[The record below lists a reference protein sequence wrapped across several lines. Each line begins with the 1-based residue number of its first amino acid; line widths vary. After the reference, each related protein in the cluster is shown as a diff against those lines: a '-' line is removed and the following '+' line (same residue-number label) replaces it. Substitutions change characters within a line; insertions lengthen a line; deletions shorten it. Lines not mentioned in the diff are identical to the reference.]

1 MVGCIV
7 KTKFVT
13 PGSDIF
19 GGYIDYID
27 RENAVRNEHI
37 SSYSI
42 YTNYMGNP
50 EKTSDLFTSVSNH
63 LTEEEKEQLKN
74 TYIKAQKN
82 GSLMWQTVISFD
94 NRWLEQ
100 NGLWDSKTH
109 MLDKNK
115 LMNYCRNSVNSMLKA
130 ENLDNAVWSAAIH
143 YNTDNIHIH
152 IATVEPTPTRRK
164 MIVDGKEELRGKFKF
179 SSIEAC
185 KSRMVNQI
193 VEHSLENQKINEIM
207 RESIINSIKDDV
219 LLENKDIVTQYLSV
233 YNKLPSDK
241 RAWKYGMNKIA
252 TLRPEIDKITDIYIQ
267 KYHGEEYK
275 QLKELLARQNGI
287 YSEAYGGKTSS
298 KFTDN
303 KIKDLYKRCGN
314 RILASMKNLAFSDLK
329 EEESSSYIEAEI
341 NEAAQTDEP
350 LDFDGKIE
358 TEKSAGK
365 RKIHILSKKWWSKDY
380 RSIKVLLSEA
390 LTYEEADEKLTALSD
405 IEAKFIEQSHAGNC
419 VASFELGRM
428 YENGTFGD
436 VDNVK
441 AQEYYA
447 AALKGF
453 IAAYPEAQ
461 GNAWMQDY
469 VNYKIGRMYIDGKG
483 CKPDI
488 RSGIEYLKKSGS
500 PFASYTLGC
509 LYYQGDE
516 IEADPQKAYDYFSY
530 AAEPGGNYKS
540 MPFAEYNMAQML
552 EKGVVKDDDHKADK
566 LYRSA
571 LNSFKASEK
580 SNPNDLNEYR
590 IAVMLLDGKGCDCNP
605 EEAEKYLKAS
615 AEFGNTYAQT
625 KLAQLYLSGENPE
638 KAEEAIKLL
647 IKAAEAENET
657 ARYQL
662 GKIYTDKENKYFN
675 AEKGL
680 KLLESAAEQGNSF
693 ALHQL
698 GKIYCDGE
706 IADKDMN
713 RAIKYF
719 KRASE
724 LNNEFSQFR
733 LGSIYMQDDEYKN
746 IPKAIDE
753 FTKSAEQGNQFA
765 QYQLGK
771 IYTEKDSEYFN
782 AEKGLKLLE
791 SAAEQGNSFAL
802 HQLGKIYCDGEI
814 TYKDMNRAIK
824 YFKRASELNNEF
836 SQFRLGSIYMQDD
849 EYKNIPKAID
859 EFTKSAEQGNQFAQY
874 QLGNIYLNGDVAE
887 KDVDLAIRYLNESSE
902 QGNGF
907 AQYRLGTI
915 YIDDELGHKNIYQAL
930 NCFTSAAE
938 QGNGFAQYR
947 LGLVYLKGDEIEQ
960 NPDLTIRYF
969 GESAEQGNQFAQYQ
983 LGNIY
988 LKGEITEKNEREAVR
1003 YFEQSAEQGNQFA
1016 QYQLGKLFLFGGDE
1030 IAADRIRATEY
1041 LRASAA
1047 QGNEYAEAL
1056 LNWRPRRS
1064 NYVAQ
1069 KTFDDSLMSLSD
1081 NMRMLFSRL
1090 ADEHAHMLNQ
1100 QIYRQLEQAKKKE
1113 EKGQEK

>member
-1 MVGCIV
+1 MVGCII

-13 PGSDIF
+13 PNSDIF

-50 EKTSDLFTSVSNH
+50 EKTTDLFTNSSNH
-63 LTEEEKEQLKN
+63 LSPEEKEQLKN

-94 NRWLEQ
+94 NRWLED

-115 LMNYCRNSVNSMLKA
+115 LMNYCRSSVNSMLKA
-130 ENLDNAVWSAAIH
+130 ENLENAVWSAAIH

-164 MIVDGKEELRGKFKF
+164 MIVDGKKELRGKFKL

-207 RESIINSIKDDV
+207 RESIINSIRDDV

-233 YNKLPSDK
+233 YNKLPNDK

-252 TLRPEIDKITDIYIQ
+252 ALRPEIDKITSLYIQ

-287 YSEAYGGKTSS
+287 YSEAYSGETN
-298 KFTDN
+298 TEYIDN

-314 RILASMKNLAFSDLK
+314 RILASMKNFAFSDLK

-358 TEKSAGK
+358 TKKSTGK

-380 RSIKVLLSEA
+380 KSIKVLLSEA

-405 IEAKFIEQSHAGNC
+405 IEAKFIEQSHSGNC

-436 VDNVK
+436 VDNAK
-441 AQEYYA
+441 AQEYYGI
-447 AALKGF
+447 ALKGF
-453 IAAYPEAQ
+453 IAAVPEAQ
-461 GNAWMQDY
+461 GDAWMQDY

-509 LYYQGDE
+509 LYYKGNE
-516 IEADPQKAYDYFSY
+516 TEADPQKAYDYFSA

-552 EKGVVKDDDHKADK
+552 EKGIVEDDSHEADD

-580 SNPNDLNEYR
+580 HDPNDLNEYR

-605 EEAEKYLKAS
+605 EEAETYLKAS

-647 IKAAEAENET
+647 IKAAKAENVT

-662 GKIYTDKENKYFN
+662 GKIYTDKDSDYFN

-693 ALHQL
+693 ALYQL

-706 IADKDMN
+706 ITEKDMN

-719 KRASE
+719 IKASE

-733 LGSIYMQDDEYKN
+733 LGSIYM
-746 IPKAIDE
+746 
-753 FTKSAEQGNQFA
+753 
-765 QYQLGK
+765 
-771 IYTEKDSEYFN
+771 SE
-782 AEKGLKLLE
+782 
-791 SAAEQGNSFAL
+791 
-802 HQLGKIYCDGEI
+802 
-814 TYKDMNRAIK
+814 
-824 YFKRASELNNEF
+824 
-836 SQFRLGSIYMQDD
+836 

-874 QLGNIYLNGDVAE
+874 QLGNIFLSGDVAE
-887 KDVDLAIRYLNESSE
+887 QDVDLAIRYLNEAAE

-930 NCFTSAAE
+930 NCFTAAAE
-938 QGNGFAQYR
+938 QGNQFAQYQ

-960 NPDLTIRYF
+960 NPDSAIQYF
-969 GESAEQGNQFAQYQ
+969 SEAAEQGNQFAQYQ

-988 LKGEITEKNEREAVR
+988 LKGEITEKNEREAVH

-1030 IAADRIRATEY
+1030 VAADRIRAIEY

-1056 LNWRPRRS
+1056 LNWRPQRS

-1069 KTFDDSLMSLSD
+1069 KTFDDSLMLLSD

-1100 QIYRQLEQAKKKE
+1100 QVYRQLEQTKKKE

>member
-1 MVGCIV
+1 MVGCII

-13 PGSDIF
+13 PNSDIF

-50 EKTSDLFTSVSNH
+50 EKTTDIFTDSSNH
-63 LTEEEKEQLKN
+63 LSPEEKEQLKN

-94 NRWLEQ
+94 NRWLEE

-115 LMNYCRNSVNSMLKA
+115 LMNYCRSSVNSMLKA
-130 ENLDNAVWSAAIH
+130 ENLENAVWSAAIH

-164 MIVDGKEELRGKFKF
+164 MIVDGKEEFRGKFKL

-207 RESIINSIKDDV
+207 RESIINSIRDDV

-252 TLRPEIDKITDIYIQ
+252 VLRPEIDIITSLYIQ

-275 QLKELLARQNGI
+275 QLKELLANQNGI
-287 YSEAYGGKTSS
+287 YSEAYGGKTNAEYI
-298 KFTDN
+298 DN

-341 NEAAQTDEP
+341 NEAEQTDEP

-380 RSIKVLLSEA
+380 KSIKVLLSEA

-405 IEAKFIEQSHAGNC
+405 IEAKYIEQSDAGNC

-428 YENGTFGD
+428 YDNGTFGD
-436 VDNVK
+436 VDNAK
-441 AQEYYA
+441 AQEYYGI
-447 AALKGF
+447 ALKGF

-461 GNAWMQDY
+461 GDAWMQDY

-509 LYYQGDE
+509 LYYKGNGT
-516 IEADPQKAYDYFSY
+516 EADPQKAYDYFFR

-552 EKGVVKDDDHKADK
+552 EKGIVEDDSHEADD

-580 SNPNDLNEYR
+580 HDPNDLNEYR

-605 EEAEKYLKAS
+605 EEAETYLKAS

-638 KAEEAIKLL
+638 KAEEAIQLL
-647 IKAAEAENET
+647 IKASEAENVT

-662 GKIYTDKENKYFN
+662 GKIYTDKESKYFN

-680 KLLESAAEQGNSF
+680 KLLESAAEQGNGF
-693 ALHQL
+693 AIHQL

-706 IADKDMN
+706 IAEKDMN
-713 RAIKYF
+713 RAIEYF
-719 KRASE
+719 KSASE

-733 LGSIYMQDDEYKN
+733 LGSIYMQDEYKN
-746 IPKAIDE
+746 ISKAIDE

-771 IYTEKDSEYFN
+771 IYTEKGSDYFN
-782 AEKGLKLLE
+782 TEKGLKLLE
-791 SAAEQGNSFAL
+791 SAAEQSNSFAL

-814 TYKDMNRAIK
+814 TKKDMNRAIE
-824 YFKRASELNNEF
+824 YFTKASELNNEF
-836 SQFRLGSIYMQDD
+836 AQYHLGSIYMSE
-849 EYKNIPKAID
+849 EYKDIPKAID

-874 QLGNIYLNGDVAE
+874 QLGNIYLSGDVTE
-887 KDVDLAIRYLNESSE
+887 QDIDLAIRYLNEAAE

-907 AQYRLGTI
+907 AQYRLGSI
-915 YIDDELGHKNIYQAL
+915 YFYDELGHKNIYQAL
-930 NCFTSAAE
+930 NCFTAAAE
-938 QGNGFAQYR
+938 QGNQFAQYQ
-947 LGLVYLKGDEIEQ
+947 LGLVYLKGDEIAQ
-960 NPDLTIRYF
+960 NPDLAIRYF

-1016 QYQLGKLFLFGGDE
+1016 QYQLGKLFLFGSNE

-1056 LNWRPRRS
+1056 LNWRPQRS

-1069 KTFDDSLMSLSD
+1069 KTFDDSLMLLSD

-1100 QIYRQLEQAKKKE
+1100 QVYRQLEQTKKKE

>member
-13 PGSDIF
+13 ADSDIF
-19 GGYIDYID
+19 SGYIDYID

-37 SSYSI
+37 SSFSVYS
-42 YTNYMGNP
+42 NYMDNP
-50 EKTSDLFTSVSNH
+50 RKTTDLFTTSSNH
-63 LTEEEKEQLKN
+63 LTVEKKAELKQV
-74 TYIKAQKN
+74 YEKAQKN

-94 NRWLEQ
+94 NRWLEE
-100 NGLWDSKTH
+100 NGLWDSTTH

-115 LMNYCRNSVNSMLKA
+115 LMNYCRSSVNTMLKA
-130 ENLDNAVWSAAIH
+130 ENLENAVWSAAIH

-164 MIVDGKEELRGKFKF
+164 MIVDGKEELRGKFKL

-207 RESIINSIKDDV
+207 RESIINSIRDDV

-252 TLRPEIDKITDIYIQ
+252 ALRPEIDKITSLYIQ

-287 YSEAYGGKTSS
+287 YSEAYGGETN
-298 KFTDN
+298 TEYIDN

-314 RILASMKNLAFSDLK
+314 RILASMKNFAFSDLK

-341 NEAAQTDEP
+341 NEAAQTNEP

-365 RKIHILSKKWWSKDY
+365 RKIHILSKKWWSNDY
-380 RSIKVLLSEA
+380 KSIKVLLSEA

-405 IEAKFIEQSHAGNC
+405 IEAKFIEQSHSGNC

-436 VDNVK
+436 VDNAK
-441 AQEYYA
+441 AQEYYGI
-447 AALKGF
+447 ALKGF

-461 GNAWMQDY
+461 GDAWMQDY

-488 RSGIEYLKKSGS
+488 QSGIEYLKTSGS

-509 LYYQGDE
+509 LYYKGDE

-552 EKGVVKDDDHKADK
+552 EKGIVEDDSHEADD
-566 LYRSA
+566 LYRSV

-580 SNPNDLNEYR
+580 HDPNDLNEYR

-647 IKAAEAENET
+647 IKAAKAENVT
-657 ARYQL
+657 AQYQL
-662 GKIYTDKENKYFN
+662 GKIYTDTDSDYFN

-706 IADKDMN
+706 IADKDIN

-719 KRASE
+719 TRASE

-733 LGSIYMQDDEYKN
+733 LGSIYMQDEYKN
-746 IPKAIDE
+746 ISKAIEE
-753 FTKSAEQGNQFA
+753 FTKSAEQGN
-765 QYQLGK
+765 
-771 IYTEKDSEYFN
+771 
-782 AEKGLKLLE
+782 
-791 SAAEQGNSFAL
+791 
-802 HQLGKIYCDGEI
+802 
-814 TYKDMNRAIK
+814 R
-824 YFKRASELNNEF
+824 
-836 SQFRLGSIYMQDD
+836 
-849 EYKNIPKAID
+849 
-859 EFTKSAEQGNQFAQY
+859 FAQY
-874 QLGNIYLNGDVAE
+874 QLGNIFLSGDVAE
-887 KDVDLAIRYLNESSE
+887 QDVDLAIRYLNEAAE

-930 NCFTSAAE
+930 NCFTAAAE
-938 QGNGFAQYR
+938 QGNQFAQYQ
-947 LGLVYLKGDEIEQ
+947 LGLVYLRGDEIEQ
-960 NPDLTIRYF
+960 NPDLAIQYF
-969 GESAEQGNQFAQYQ
+969 SEAAEQDNQFAQYQ

-988 LKGEITEKNEREAVR
+988 LKGEITEKNEREAVH

-1016 QYQLGKLFLFGGDE
+1016 QYQLGKLFLFGGNE

-1047 QGNEYAEAL
+1047 QGNEYAEVL
-1056 LNWRPRRS
+1056 LNWRPQRS

-1069 KTFDDSLMSLSD
+1069 KTFDDSLMLLSD

-1100 QIYRQLEQAKKKE
+1100 QVYRQLEQTKKKE

>member
-13 PGSDIF
+13 PNSDIF

-94 NRWLEQ
+94 NRWLEE
-100 NGLWDSKTH
+100 NGLWNSNTY

-115 LMNYCRNSVNSMLKA
+115 LMNYCRSSVNAMLKA
-130 ENLDNAVWSAAIH
+130 ENLENAVWSAAIH

-164 MIVDGKEELRGKFKF
+164 MIVDGKKELRGKFKL

-207 RESIINSIKDDV
+207 RESIINSIRDDV

-252 TLRPEIDKITDIYIQ
+252 ALRPEIDKITSLYIQ

-275 QLKELLARQNGI
+275 QLKELLANQNGI
-287 YSEAYGGKTSS
+287 YSEAYGGKTN
-298 KFTDN
+298 TEYIDN

-314 RILASMKNLAFSDLK
+314 RILASMKNFAFSDLK

-358 TEKSAGK
+358 TEKSTGK

-380 RSIKVLLSEA
+380 KSIKVLLSEA

-405 IEAKFIEQSHAGNC
+405 IEAKFIEQSHSGNC

-436 VDNVK
+436 VDNAK

-461 GNAWMQDY
+461 GDAWMQDY

-509 LYYQGDE
+509 LYYRGDE

-530 AAEPGGNYKS
+530 AAEPGGVYKS
-540 MPFAEYNMAQML
+540 IPFAEYNMAQML
-552 EKGVVKDDDHKADK
+552 EKGIVEDDSREADD

-580 SNPNDLNEYR
+580 HDPNDLNEYR

-647 IKAAEAENET
+647 IKAAKAENVT

-662 GKIYTDKENKYFN
+662 GKIYTDKESEYFN

-693 ALHQL
+693 AIHQL

-706 IADKDMN
+706 IAEEDMN
-713 RAIKYF
+713 RAIEYF
-719 KRASE
+719 TKASE
-724 LNNEFSQFR
+724 LNNEFAQYR
-733 LGSIYMQDDEYKN
+733 LGSIYMQDEYKN

-765 QYQLGK
+765 QY
-771 IYTEKDSEYFN
+771 
-782 AEKGLKLLE
+782 
-791 SAAEQGNSFAL
+791 
-802 HQLGKIYCDGEI
+802 
-814 TYKDMNRAIK
+814 R
-824 YFKRASELNNEF
+824 
-836 SQFRLGSIYMQDD
+836 
-849 EYKNIPKAID
+849 
-859 EFTKSAEQGNQFAQY
+859 
-874 QLGNIYLNGDVAE
+874 LGNIFLSGDVTE
-887 KDVDLAIRYLNESSE
+887 QDVDLAIRYLNEAAE

-907 AQYRLGTI
+907 AQYRLGKI
-915 YIDDELGHKNIYQAL
+915 YIDELGHKNIYQAL
-930 NCFTSAAE
+930 NCFTAAAE
-938 QGNGFAQYR
+938 QGNQFAQYQ
-947 LGLVYLKGDEIEQ
+947 LGLVYLKGDEIAQ
-960 NPDLTIRYF
+960 NPDLAIRYF

-1016 QYQLGKLFLFGGDE
+1016 QYQLGKLFLFGGNE

-1047 QGNEYAEAL
+1047 QGNEYAESL
-1056 LNWRPRRS
+1056 LNWRPQRS

-1069 KTFDDSLMSLSD
+1069 KTFDDSLMLLSD

-1100 QIYRQLEQAKKKE
+1100 QVYRQLEQTKKKE

>member
-1 MVGCIV
+1 MVGCII

-13 PGSDIF
+13 PNSDIF

-50 EKTSDLFTSVSNH
+50 EKTTDLFTNSSNH
-63 LTEEEKEQLKN
+63 LSPEEKEQLKN

-94 NRWLEQ
+94 NRWLED

-115 LMNYCRNSVNSMLKA
+115 LMNYCRSSVNSMLKA
-130 ENLDNAVWSAAIH
+130 ENLENAVWSAAIH

-164 MIVDGKEELRGKFKF
+164 MIVDGKEELRGKFKL

-252 TLRPEIDKITDIYIQ
+252 ALRPEIDKITSLYIQ

-275 QLKELLARQNGI
+275 QLKELLANQNGI
-287 YSEAYGGKTSS
+287 YSEAYSGETN
-298 KFTDN
+298 TEYIDN

-314 RILASMKNLAFSDLK
+314 RILASMKNFAFSDLK

-358 TEKSAGK
+358 TKKSTGK

-380 RSIKVLLSEA
+380 KSIKVLLSEA

-405 IEAKFIEQSHAGNC
+405 IEAKFIEQSHSGNC

-428 YENGTFGD
+428 YDNGTFGD
-436 VDNVK
+436 VDNAK

-461 GNAWMQDY
+461 GDAWMQDY

-509 LYYQGDE
+509 LYYKGNGT
-516 IEADPQKAYDYFSY
+516 EADPQKAYDYFSY

-540 MPFAEYNMAQML
+540 MPFAEYNMAYML
-552 EKGVVKDDDHKADK
+552 EKGIVEDDSHEADD

-580 SNPNDLNEYR
+580 HDPNDLNEYR

-605 EEAEKYLKAS
+605 EEAETYLKAS

-647 IKAAEAENET
+647 IKAAKAENVT

-662 GKIYTDKENKYFN
+662 GKIYTDKDSDYFN

-693 ALHQL
+693 ALYQL

-706 IADKDMN
+706 ITEKDMN

-719 KRASE
+719 TKASE

-733 LGSIYMQDDEYKN
+733 LGSIYM
-746 IPKAIDE
+746 
-753 FTKSAEQGNQFA
+753 
-765 QYQLGK
+765 
-771 IYTEKDSEYFN
+771 SE
-782 AEKGLKLLE
+782 
-791 SAAEQGNSFAL
+791 
-802 HQLGKIYCDGEI
+802 
-814 TYKDMNRAIK
+814 
-824 YFKRASELNNEF
+824 
-836 SQFRLGSIYMQDD
+836 

-874 QLGNIYLNGDVAE
+874 QLGNIFFSGDVAE
-887 KDVDLAIRYLNESSE
+887 QDVDLAIRYLNEAAE

-930 NCFTSAAE
+930 NCFTAAAE
-938 QGNGFAQYR
+938 QGNQFAQYQ
-947 LGLVYLKGDEIEQ
+947 LGLVYLKGDEIAQ
-960 NPDLTIRYF
+960 NPDLAIRYF

-988 LKGEITEKNEREAVR
+988 LKGEITEKNEREAVH

-1030 IAADRIRATEY
+1030 VAVDRIRAIEY

-1056 LNWRPRRS
+1056 LNWRPQRS

-1069 KTFDDSLMSLSD
+1069 KTFDDSLMLLSD

-1100 QIYRQLEQAKKKE
+1100 QVYRQLEQTKKKE

>member
-7 KTKFVT
+7 KNKFVT
-13 PGSDIF
+13 PNSDIF

-94 NRWLEQ
+94 NCWLEQ
-100 NGLWDSKTH
+100 NGLWNSKTN

-115 LMNYCRNSVNSMLKA
+115 LMNYCRSSVNVMLKA
-130 ENLDNAVWSAAIH
+130 ENLENAVWSAAIH

-152 IATVEPTPTRRK
+152 IATVEPTPIRRK
-164 MIVDGKEELRGKFKF
+164 MIVDGKEELRGKFKL
-179 SSIEAC
+179 SSIEVF

-207 RESIINSIKDDV
+207 RESIINSIRDDV

-233 YNKLPSDK
+233 YNKLPNDK

-252 TLRPEIDKITDIYIQ
+252 ALRPEIDKITSLYIQ

-287 YSEAYGGKTSS
+287 YSEAYSGETN
-298 KFTDN
+298 TEYIDN

-314 RILASMKNLAFSDLK
+314 RILASMKNFAFSDLK

-358 TEKSAGK
+358 TEKSTGK

-380 RSIKVLLSEA
+380 KSIKVLLSEA

-405 IEAKFIEQSHAGNC
+405 IEAKFIEQSHSGNC

-436 VDNVK
+436 VDNAK

-461 GNAWMQDY
+461 GDAWMQDY

-488 RSGIEYLKKSGS
+488 QSGIEYLQKSGS

-509 LYYQGDE
+509 LYYKGNGT
-516 IEADPQKAYDYFSY
+516 EADPQKAYDYFSY

-552 EKGVVKDDDHKADK
+552 EKGVVEDDSHEADD

-580 SNPNDLNEYR
+580 HDPNDLNEYR

-647 IKAAEAENET
+647 IKAAEAENVT

-662 GKIYTDKENKYFN
+662 GKIYTDKESKYFN
-675 AEKGL
+675 VEKGL

-693 ALHQL
+693 AIHQL

-713 RAIKYF
+713 RAIEYF
-719 KRASE
+719 TKASE
-724 LNNEFSQFR
+724 LNNEFAQYR
-733 LGSIYMQDDEYKN
+733 LGSIYMQDEYKN
-746 IPKAIDE
+746 ISKAIDE

-771 IYTEKDSEYFN
+771 IYTEKGSDYFN
-782 AEKGLKLLE
+782 TEKGLKLLE
-791 SAAEQGNSFAL
+791 SAAEQSNSFAL

-814 TYKDMNRAIK
+814 TKKDMNRAIE
-824 YFKRASELNNEF
+824 YFTKASELNNEF
-836 SQFRLGSIYMQDD
+836 AQYHLGSIYMSE
-849 EYKNIPKAID
+849 EYKDIPKAID

-874 QLGNIYLNGDVAE
+874 QLGNIYLSGDVTE
-887 KDVDLAIRYLNESSE
+887 QDIDLAIRYLNEAAE
-902 QGNGF
+902 QGNGL

-930 NCFTSAAE
+930 NCFTAAAE
-938 QGNGFAQYR
+938 QGNQFAQYQ
-947 LGLVYLKGDEIEQ
+947 LGLVYLKGDEIAQ
-960 NPDLTIRYF
+960 NPDLAIRYF

-988 LKGEITEKNEREAVR
+988 LKGEITEKNEREAVH

-1016 QYQLGKLFLFGGDE
+1016 QYQLGKLFLFGGNE

-1056 LNWRPRRS
+1056 LNWRPQRS
-1064 NYVAQ
+1064 NYVAK
-1069 KTFDDSLMSLSD
+1069 KTFDDSLMLLSD

-1100 QIYRQLEQAKKKE
+1100 QVYRQLEQTKKKE